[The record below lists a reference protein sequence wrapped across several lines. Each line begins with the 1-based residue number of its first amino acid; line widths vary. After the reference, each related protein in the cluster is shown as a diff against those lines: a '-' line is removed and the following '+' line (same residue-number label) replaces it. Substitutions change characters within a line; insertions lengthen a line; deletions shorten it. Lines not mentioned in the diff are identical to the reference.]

1 MASHLKGR
9 LEGVLVQPMITGGVE
24 MVIGGVNDS
33 AFGPVVMCGT
43 GGVLVDLL
51 DDTAFAMCPLSDA
64 SAKALLE
71 QVKGRVRLRGFR
83 GTPAADEAAFVRLL
97 LRVSQL
103 LHACPEIQELDLNPV
118 IVLPAGAVVVDARVR
133 VGSKP
138 AASPGRRVRY

>member
-1 MASHLKGR
+1 
-9 LEGVLVQPMITGGVE
+9 
-24 MVIGGVNDS
+24 
-33 AFGPVVMCGT
+33 
-43 GGVLVDLL
+43 
-51 DDTAFAMCPLSDA
+51 
-64 SAKALLE
+64 
-71 QVKGRVRLRGFR
+71 VRLRGFR